1 MESDETLN
9 QEPTLADVMREL
21 AKINERLGGI
31 DKRLDGY
38 DSQFEAIRQGL
49 VANNVAFDRLQST
62 VFSMRADLNEL
73 KEEIRRKELV

>member
-21 AKINERLGGI
+21 AKINERL
-31 DKRLDGY
+31 DGY
-38 DSQFEAIRQGL
+38 EVQFEVIRQGL